1 MRQGGALADTAVGT
15 LLGVGAGRGI
25 GMMFVIAGLFGIT
38 VSALVYLNP
47 HIRKLEQDIPDAL
60 PG

>member
-1 MRQGGALADTAVGT
+1 
-15 LLGVGAGRGI
+15 
-25 GMMFVIAGLFGIT
+25 MFVVAGAFGIA

-47 HIRKLEQDIPDAL
+47 RIRKLEDEIPDAL